1 MSQSIL
7 SPDTADS
14 SGEGARPDG
23 IPAKF
28 WDAATGQVRV
38 DALMRAY
45 RDLERRASSMVRVP
59 GTQAAADEVSAFRRA
74 LGVPDSHE
82 QYQIAAKHPSLA
94 SDPGLN
100 QRLHQA
106 GFTQAQAQLLYDL
119 AHERLLPLMEHLA
132 ESHDQASQIEHLK
145 RHFGGDAQWQESARQ
160 IKAWGK
166 ANLPKAA
173 FDALAATADG
183 IKTMHRLMQSEEPS
197 LGAALPVSEDG
208 RTEEQ
213 LKKMINDPRY
223 WKAKDPAFIAKVSEG
238 FRKLYGDG

>member
-1 MSQSIL
+1 MIAQSVL
-7 SPDTADS
+7 PPESAEPAGD
-14 SGEGARPDG
+14 GNRPDN

-28 WDAATGQVRV
+28 WDAATGTVRV
-38 DALMRAY
+38 DALLRAY

-59 GTQAAADEVSAFRRA
+59 GPQAAGDEVNAFRKA

-82 QYQIAAKHPSLA
+82 NYRIEARHPSLA
-94 SDPGLN
+94 SAPAVN

-106 GFTQAQAQLLYDL
+106 GFTQAQAQMVYDL
-119 AHERLLPLMEHLA
+119 AHECLLPLMEHLTQC
-132 ESHDQASQIEHLK
+132 HDEESQIEHLK
-145 RHFGGDAQWQESARQ
+145 RHFGGEAQWQESARQ

-173 FDALAATADG
+173 YDALAATADG
-183 IKTMHRLMQSEEPS
+183 VKTMHRLMQSEEPS
-197 LGAALPVSEDG
+197 LGTALAPGEDG

-223 WKAKDPAFIAKVSEG
+223 WKTRDPAFIAKVTDG
-238 FRKLYGDG
+238 FRKLYGE